1 LSGVPFG
8 ARLARAMDERGPV
21 CAGIDPTPELLG
33 QWGLTDDAT
42 GLREFAFRAVDGLAP
57 SAAVVKPQSAFFERH
72 GSAGVAV
79 LEQLITRARAA
90 GSLVLMDAKRG
101 DIGSTMQGYADAYL
115 DPSSPLAC
123 DALTVNP
130 YLGFGSLQPV
140 LETVPTNGVGVFVVT
155 RTSNPEGHQV
165 QLARH
170 DGQTVCAQLLRSIA
184 ELNAGTRPMGSVGA
198 VVAGNLPP
206 PAPGTLGGDPTEAM
220 LAINGPLLAP
230 GFGAQGGS
238 VADLARTFA
247 GNVRLV
253 LPSTSRAVLR
263 SGPDVAGL
271 RRAFEAV
278 TEEVRTAFAALDER
292 PAGPDGMA

>member
-1 LSGVPFG
+1 
-8 ARLARAMDERGPV
+8 MDDRGPV

-33 QWGLTDDAT
+33 QWGLTDDVA
-42 GLREFAFRAVDGLAP
+42 GLREFAYRAVDGLAP

-72 GSAGVAV
+72 GSAGIAV
-79 LEQLITRARAA
+79 LEQLITRSRAA
-90 GSLVLMDAKRG
+90 GSLVLVDAKRG

-140 LETVPTNGVGVFVVT
+140 LESVATNAVGVFVVT

-165 QLARH
+165 QLARY

-184 ELNAGTRPMGSVGA
+184 ELNAGMRPMGSVGA
-198 VVAGNLPP
+198 VVAGNLPA
-206 PAPGTLGGDPTEAM
+206 PAPGTRGGDPTGAM

-263 SGPDVAGL
+263 SGPDVSEL
-271 RRAFEAV
+271 RRAFDAV
-278 TEEVRTAFAALDER
+278 TEQVRTAFAALDDR
-292 PAGPDGMA
+292 PAGADGMA

>member
-1 LSGVPFG
+1 
-8 ARLARAMDERGPV
+8 MDDRGPV
-21 CAGIDPTPELLG
+21 CVGIDPAPDLLG
-33 QWGLTDDAT
+33 QWGLADDAA
-42 GLREFAFRAVDGLAP
+42 GLREFAYRAVDGLAP

-72 GSAGVAV
+72 GSAGIAV

-90 GSLVLMDAKRG
+90 GSLVLVDAKRG

-115 DPSSPLAC
+115 DPSSPLGC
-123 DALTVNP
+123 DALTINP
-130 YLGFGSLQPV
+130 YLGFGSLEPAISSAA
-140 LETVPTNGVGVFVVT
+140 THAVGVFVVT

-170 DGQTVCAQLLRSIA
+170 DGRTVCAQLLGAIA
-184 ELNAGTRPMGSVGA
+184 TLNAGTRPMGSVGA
-198 VVAGNLPP
+198 VVAGNLP
-206 PAPGTLGGDPTEAM
+206 APSPGMLGDDPTEGM

-247 GNVRLV
+247 ANVRLV

-263 SGPDVAGL
+263 SGPDPAAL
-271 RRAFEAV
+271 RRAFAAV
-278 TEEVRTAFAALDER
+278 TDEVRTAFAALEE
-292 PAGPDGMA
+292 